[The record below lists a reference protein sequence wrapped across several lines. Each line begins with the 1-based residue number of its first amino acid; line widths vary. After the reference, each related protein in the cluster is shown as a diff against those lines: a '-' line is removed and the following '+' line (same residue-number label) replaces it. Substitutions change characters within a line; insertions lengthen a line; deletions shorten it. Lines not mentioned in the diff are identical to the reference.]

1 MYDIPVT
8 LTTNPK
14 KKPEDESKL
23 GFGKIFTDHMFIM
36 DYEKGRGWHDA
47 RVVPYGP
54 FVMDPACT
62 VFHYA
67 QEIFE
72 GMKCYRR
79 KDGGLQLF
87 RPRDNFAR
95 MNRSAERMAIP
106 QFDEDV
112 AMAGLEKLL
121 EVEKD
126 WVPHTQGA
134 TLYIRPTIIAMDAM
148 LGVHAA
154 HTYKFYIILSPSGA
168 YYAGG
173 LAPVD
178 IYVEDKYVRA
188 VRGGIGF
195 AKTGGN
201 YAASI
206 LAGMNAKHIGY
217 AQVLWLDGVHQR
229 YIEEVGAMNMMF
241 VYEDRRIVTPVLNGS
256 ILPGITR
263 DSVLKLGKH
272 LGYETE
278 EARMD
283 IHDVIADIKAGRVTE
298 AFGTGTAAVVSPV
311 NKIRFQGEEIGIG
324 DGGIGHITQQLYDV
338 LTGIQFGKTED
349 PMGWVVH
356 LK

>member
-1 MYDIPVT
+1 M
-8 LTTNPK
+8 
-14 KKPEDESKL
+14 ESD
-23 GFGKIFTDHMFIM
+23 GFAELEWAPGSMQVDFGQAGAVVAGV
-36 DYEKGRGWHDA
+36 ERVA
-47 RVVPYGP
+47 RFLVVSFPYSNMRWVVALPGETSEC
-54 FVMDPACT
+54 VC
-62 VFHYA
+62 
-67 QEIFE
+67 QGLLWIFE
-72 GMKCYRR
+72 RMGMAP
-79 KDGGLQLF
+79 L
-87 RPRDNFAR
+87 PV
-95 MNRSAERMAIP
+95 
-106 QFDEDV
+106 ED
-112 AMAGLEKLL
+112 GLETLL
-121 EVEKD
+121 ALLDVDKE
-126 WVPHTQGA
+126 WTPHQEGTS
-134 TLYIRPTIIAMDAM
+134 LYIRPTMIATDNH
-148 LGVHAA
+148 LGVSTSS
-154 HTYKFYIILSPSGA
+154 TYLYYVILSPSGA
-168 YYAGG
+168 YYASG
-173 LAPVD
+173 LAPVG
-178 IYVEDKYVRA
+178 IYVEDSYVRA

>member
-1 MYDIPVT
+1 MQDIRFEQAT
-8 LTTNPK
+8 SFK
-14 KKPEDESKL
+14 QKPQDESKM
-23 GFGKIFTDHMFIM
+23 GFGKLFTDYMFEM
-36 DYEKGRGWHDA
+36 DYSVEKGWHDP
-47 RVVPYGP
+47 RVVPYHN
-54 FVMDPACT
+54 FSMDPAT
-62 VFHYA
+62 SVLHYG

-206 LAGMNAKHIGY
+206 RAGEIAEEKGY
-217 AQVLWLDGVHQR
+217 TQVLWLDGVEQK
-229 YIEEVGAMNMMF
+229 YVEEVGAMNMMF
-241 VYEDRRIVTPVLNGS
+241 VIDGKIVTPMLNGS

-263 DSVLKLGKH
+263 DSILKLAV
-272 LGYETE
+272 TSAMRPRSAASPSRRSSTPPTPAASTRPSAPAPPPWSPRW
-278 EARMD
+278 ARC
-283 IHDVIADIKAGRVTE
+283 A
-298 AFGTGTAAVVSPV
+298 GTARNSSSTTARSAPSPRSST
-311 NKIRFQGEEIGIG
+311 IPSPASSMASSRTISAGS
-324 DGGIGHITQQLYDV
+324 
-338 LTGIQFGKTED
+338 
-349 PMGWVVH
+349 
-356 LK
+356 